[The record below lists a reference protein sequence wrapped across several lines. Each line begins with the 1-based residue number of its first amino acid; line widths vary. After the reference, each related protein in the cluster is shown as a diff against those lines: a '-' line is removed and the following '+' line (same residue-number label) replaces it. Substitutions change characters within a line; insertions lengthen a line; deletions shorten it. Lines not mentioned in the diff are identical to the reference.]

1 MRQFC
6 GEGPDEKHGHACDVW
21 HVLLAGIYSFSIFSY
36 TCSRFTTQDA
46 GGLTLLASLSVLD
59 DGHGYDI
66 LDLIDFFLTWLGFLW
81 TSGAAIRARDT
92 IPS

>member
-1 MRQFC
+1 M
-6 GEGPDEKHGHACDVW
+6 
-21 HVLLAGIYSFSIFSY
+21 
-36 TCSRFTTQDA
+36 
-46 GGLTLLASLSVLD
+46 LASLSVLD

-81 TSGAAIRARDT
+81 TSGAAIRVRDT